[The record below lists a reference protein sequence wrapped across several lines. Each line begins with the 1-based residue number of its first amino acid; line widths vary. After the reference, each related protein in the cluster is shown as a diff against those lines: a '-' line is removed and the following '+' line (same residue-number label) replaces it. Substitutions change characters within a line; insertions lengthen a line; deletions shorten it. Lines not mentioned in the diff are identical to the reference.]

1 VDQTV
6 VLEHENARRILDE
19 GWRLFQQKGYR
30 GVSVDELCQRCG
42 LSKPTLY
49 YYFGDKENLFV
60 QVLRRKL
67 HGFREVIEQPGTLAE
82 RLARVIMAILESF
95 ASDYTSLL
103 RDREH
108 LKRPENL
115 DGVRSAFRG
124 ELFAPLAALMQEG
137 MAAGELQADDPA
149 TLTLF
154 FLGAIN
160 NFIGRGAEMGLEDAV
175 LAQKLT
181 DYFLKGAQTE
191 RCRWPHDG
199 GQQETKRGD

>member
-1 VDQTV
+1 MDAAFFQ
-6 VLEHENARRILDE
+6 EHENARRILDE

-60 QVLRRKL
+60 QVLRYKL

-82 RLARVIMAILESF
+82 RLQRVVVAILASF
-95 ASDYTSLL
+95 ETDYTTLL
-103 RDREH
+103 RDRRH

-115 DGVRSAFRG
+115 EAVRSAFRG
-124 ELFAPLAALMQEG
+124 ELFGPLAALMQDG
-137 MAAGELQADDPA
+137 MDRGELQADDPT

-160 NFIGRGAEMGLEDAV
+160 NFIGRSAEMRLEDDA
-175 LAQKLT
+175 LAQKLI
-181 DYFLKGAQTE
+181 DYFLKGVQT
-191 RCRWPHDG
+191 
-199 GQQETKRGD
+199 K

>member
-1 VDQTV
+1 MDATDF
-6 VLEHENARRILDE
+6 LEHENARRILDE

-30 GVSVDELCQRCG
+30 GVTVDELCQRCE

-60 QVLRRKL
+60 QVLRHKL

-82 RLARVIMAILESF
+82 RLERAIVAILESF
-95 ASDYTSLL
+95 AADYSTLL

-115 DGVRSAFRG
+115 DAVRSAFRG
-124 ELFAPLAALMQEG
+124 ELFGPLAALMQEG
-137 MAAGELQADDPA
+137 MARGELQADDPA
-149 TLTLF
+149 TLTLL

-160 NFIGRGAEMGLEDAV
+160 NFIGRSTDLGLSHAA
-175 LAQKLT
+175 LAQKLAN
-181 DYFLKGAQTE
+181 YFLSGTSVKQ
-191 RCRWPHDG
+191 RNS
-199 GQQETKRGD
+199 

>member
-1 VDQTV
+1 MEKRGTMDATV
-6 VLEHENARRILDE
+6 FLEHENARRILDE

-60 QVLRRKL
+60 QVLRHRL

-82 RLARVIMAILESF
+82 RLQRMVGAILASF
-95 ASDYTSLL
+95 ETDYTTLL

-115 DGVRSAFRG
+115 EAVRSAFRG
-124 ELFAPLAALMQEG
+124 ELFGPLAVLMQEG
-137 MAAGELQADDPA
+137 MVRGELQADDPA

-154 FLGAIN
+154 FLGAVN
-160 NFIGRGAEMGLEDAV
+160 NFIGRSAELGLEDAV

-181 DYFLKGAQTE
+181 GYFLKGAQT
-191 RCRWPHDG
+191 R
-199 GQQETKRGD
+199 

>member
-1 VDQTV
+1 MDPAVF
-6 VLEHENARRILDE
+6 LEHENARRILDE
-19 GWRLFQQKGYR
+19 AWRLFQQKGYR
-30 GVSVDELCQRCG
+30 GVSVNELCQRSG

-60 QVLRRKL
+60 QVLRHKL
-67 HGFREVIEQPGTLAE
+67 HGFHEVIEQPGTLAE
-82 RLARVIMAILESF
+82 RLEMVIVAILESF
-95 ASDYTSLL
+95 ATDYTTLL

-115 DGVRSAFRG
+115 EAVRSAFRG
-124 ELFAPLAALMQEG
+124 ELFGPLAALMQES
-137 MAAGELQADDPA
+137 MARGELQADDPA

-160 NFIGRGAEMGLEDAV
+160 NFVGRSAELGLSHAA

-181 DYFLKGAQTE
+181 NYFLNGTCAMEVKPTLWAS
-191 RCRWPHDG
+191 
-199 GQQETKRGD
+199 

>member
-1 VDQTV
+1 MDAAVL
-6 VLEHENARRILDE
+6 LEHENARRILDE
-19 GWRLFQQKGYR
+19 AWRLFQQKGYR
-30 GVSVDELCQRCG
+30 GVTVDDLCQRCG

-49 YYFGDKENLFV
+49 YYYGDKENLFV
-60 QVLRRKL
+60 QVLRHRL

-82 RLARVIMAILESF
+82 RLARVTVAILGSF
-95 ASDYTSLL
+95 ETDYTTLL

-115 DGVRSAFRG
+115 ETVRSAFRS
-124 ELFAPLAALMQEG
+124 ELFGPLAALMQEG
-137 MAAGELQADDPA
+137 IARGELRADDPA

-160 NFIGRGAEMGLEDAV
+160 NFIGRSAEPGLADAA

-181 DYFLKGAQTE
+181 DYFLQGAYA
-191 RCRWPHDG
+191 R
-199 GQQETKRGD
+199 

>member
-1 VDQTV
+1 MNATV
-6 VLEHENARRILDE
+6 ILEHENARRILDE

-30 GVSVDELCQRCG
+30 GVTVDELCLRCG

-60 QVLRRKL
+60 QVLRHRL
-67 HGFREVIEQPGTLAE
+67 SGFREVIEQPGTLAE
-82 RLARVIMAILESF
+82 RLERVIVTILDSF
-95 ASDYTSLL
+95 ATDYTSLL

-115 DGVRSAFRG
+115 DAVRSAFRG
-124 ELFAPLAALMQEG
+124 ELFGPLAMLMQEG
-137 MAAGELQADDPA
+137 MAGGELQADDPN

-160 NFIGRGAEMGLEDAV
+160 NFIGRGAELGLPHAA
-175 LAQKLT
+175 LARKLT
-181 DYFLKGAQTE
+181 NYFLQGTHVKE
-191 RCRWPHDG
+191 RA
-199 GQQETKRGD
+199 